1 MVEPG
6 SAGWRRPEL
15 TSASGFEI
23 VGDTAVHTG
32 FVIDVVQAQMRDPEG
47 GMHSRDVVRHPGAV
61 SVLPLHDDDTV
72 TLVRQYR
79 VAPDGDLL
87 EIPAGKA
94 DVEGEAAV
102 ELARRELAEE
112 VGLEA
117 ESCER
122 LAGFFL
128 SPGYSNEWHETFLA
142 TGLSKVPSAADGAEE
157 RHMDVLPVAS
167 WTPRR
172 SSPSWPPHGV
182 AEVVHVA
189 TGNSGSAPRSD
200 VTVEAFLGWLQ
211 VERGRASATV
221 EA

>member
-1 MVEPG
+1 MPSIATRLGWETARSLVVEPG

-157 RHMDVLPVAS
+157 RHMDVVRLGLDEAIE
-167 WTPRR
+167 
-172 SSPSWPPHGV
+172 GI
-182 AEVVHVA
+182 A
-189 TGNSGSAPRSD
+189 TGRIVDAKTIIALLAAAR
-200 VTVEAFLGWLQ
+200 
-211 VERGRASATV
+211 RG
-221 EA
+221 

>member
-1 MVEPG
+1 
-6 SAGWRRPEL
+6 
-15 TSASGFEI
+15 
-23 VGDTAVHTG
+23 
-32 FVIDVVQAQMRDPEG
+32 
-47 GMHSRDVVRHPGAV
+47 
-61 SVLPLHDDDTV
+61 
-72 TLVRQYR
+72 LVRQYR

-157 RHMDVLPVAS
+157 RHMDVLRLGLDDAIE
-167 WTPRR
+167 
-172 SSPSWPPHGV
+172 GI
-182 AEVVHVA
+182 A
-189 TGNSGSAPRSD
+189 TGRIVDAKTIIALLAAAR
-200 VTVEAFLGWLQ
+200 
-211 VERGRASATV
+211 RG
-221 EA
+221 